1 MLQLINVNKA
11 YILPDGSVLP
21 VLKQMNLEFTEGELV
36 AILGK
41 SGCGKSTLLNVL
53 GGLDNDYEGEIAFD
67 DVSLKSRD
75 LDNYRLEDVG
85 FIFQSFQLI
94 PHLSL
99 LDNVLLAFNKQ
110 KLSQGEKIDEAK
122 R

>member
-1 MLQLINVNKA
+1 MLHLQNVNKA
-11 YILPDGSVLP
+11 YLLPDSTVLP
-21 VLKQMNLEFTEGELV
+21 VLKQMNLSFADGELV

-53 GGLDNDYEGEIAFD
+53 GGLDNEYEGEIMFD
-67 DVSLKSRD
+67 DVPLKARD

-94 PHLSL
+94 PH
-99 LDNVLLAFNKQ
+99 
-110 KLSQGEKIDEAK
+110 
-122 R
+122 